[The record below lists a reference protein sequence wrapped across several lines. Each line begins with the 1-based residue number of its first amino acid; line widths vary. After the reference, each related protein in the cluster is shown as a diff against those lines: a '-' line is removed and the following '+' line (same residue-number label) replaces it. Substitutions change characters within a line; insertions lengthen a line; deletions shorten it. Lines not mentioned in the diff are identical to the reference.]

1 MAVQS
6 QGLPAHISG
15 APRDHVHGAAAQVL
29 RAYRAFLT
37 QGVTGDS
44 SRRSGAQTLT
54 TASQGP
60 AGQPDDASLVLGEA
74 HHAPM
79 PGGSS
84 LPSSP
89 GFEER
94 FLMRVSSGT
103 DSTRNVDSCLI
114 RQPGHAD
121 PDELMCPLRAVR
133 AERAATAGRS
143 AKRANPDH
151 QVISTARHRVK

>member
-1 MAVQS
+1 MTH
-6 QGLPAHISG
+6 LG
-15 APRDHVHGAAAQVL
+15 APAL
-29 RAYRAFLT
+29 K
-37 QGVTGDS
+37 
-44 SRRSGAQTLT
+44 TLA

-60 AGQPDDASLVLGEA
+60 SGQPDNASLGMGEA
-74 HHAPM
+74 HYAPL

-84 LPSSP
+84 LPGSP

-103 DSTRNVDSCLI
+103 DSTRNVDSCLV
-114 RQPGHAD
+114 RQPGHAEL
-121 PDELMCPLRAVR
+121 DELTWPLR

-151 QVISTARHRVK
+151 QVISMFRHGMKQSVLGCTQAGGSCRR